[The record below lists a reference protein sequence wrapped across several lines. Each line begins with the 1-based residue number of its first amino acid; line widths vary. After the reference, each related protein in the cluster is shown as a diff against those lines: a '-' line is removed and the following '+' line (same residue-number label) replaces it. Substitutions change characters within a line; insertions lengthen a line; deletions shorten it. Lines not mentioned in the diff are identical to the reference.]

1 LTGTELPDLSISEL
15 APLIE
20 RRQVSPVEVTAAVL
34 ERIERLDPILH
45 SYITVLPE
53 RAMDEARQAE
63 REILAGRH
71 RGPLHGIPIA
81 HKDVVATKGVRTT
94 AHSRVLLDHVPDD
107 DATVV
112 RRLAEAGTILL
123 GKLNTYEFA
132 CGATEVFGV
141 PVNPWDTGRI
151 TAGSSAGSG
160 SALAAGLAFGA
171 TGTDTGGSIRSP
183 ASFCGVV
190 GLKPTYG
197 LVSRA
202 GVLPLSWSLDH
213 VGPMGRRVR
222 DVGLLLAAIAGHDAA
237 DPGSAMPSVAGTVGG
252 SARGG
257 DPSTAG
263 LRGVRIGVPRDL
275 FGAAIDA
282 AVRSAF
288 DEALEVLRDL
298 GASVTAIDLPEA
310 SLTAAAQKGVMLPE
324 ATLVHAG
331 WLRSRPYDYSAS
343 TRRRL
348 LLGAAI
354 SGPEYL
360 EAQRLRQLVRH
371 GLAVALERVD
381 VLVWPT
387 SARPALTVDETQ
399 VPVGLQTRLTNLTGT
414 PSLSLPCG
422 FSPDGLPLALQV
434 NGRPFDEATV
444 IRVAAAFEATTGF
457 HKRLPAVAAEAPK
470 VKGEQRLFETPVGTM
485 PSRDREVL
493 VRDLENGLRRLEI
506 PLLPED
512 REPLISDLYQFR
524 EVLRLA
530 VEASSGRLEPS
541 VHQAPLAS
549 PTLEVGAG
557 GAGPGPR

>member
-1 LTGTELPDLSISEL
+1 MTGTELPDLSIGEL

-20 RRQVSPVEVTAAVL
+20 RRQVSPVEATAAVL

-53 RAMDEARQAE
+53 RAMDQARQAE
-63 REILAGRH
+63 REILAGRY

-81 HKDVVATKGVRTT
+81 HKDVVATKDVRTT

-160 SALAAGLAFGA
+160 SALAAGLCFGA

-213 VGPMGRRVR
+213 VGPMGKRVR
-222 DVGLLLAAIAGHDAA
+222 DVGLLLAAIAGHDPN
-237 DPGSAMPSVAGTVGG
+237 DPGSARPPIQGGTGG
-252 SARGG
+252 PGRAG
-257 DPSTAG
+257 DPGPSG
-263 LRGVRIGVPRDL
+263 LRDVRIGVPRDL
-275 FGAAIDA
+275 FGAAVDG

-331 WLRSRPYDYSAS
+331 WLRSRPWDYSAS
-343 TRRRL
+343 TRRKL

-354 SGPEYL
+354 RGSEYL
-360 EAQRLRQLVRH
+360 EAQRLRQMVRH
-371 GLAVALERVD
+371 GFALALERVD

-387 SARPALTVDETQ
+387 SARPALSVDEPQ

-444 IRVAAAFEATTGF
+444 IRVAAAFEDATSF
-457 HKRLPAVAAEAPK
+457 HERRPDARAAAPK
-470 VKGEQRLFETPVGTM
+470 AKGEQRLFEALPEPVAPGE
-485 PSRDREVL
+485 REAL
-493 VRDLENGLRRLEI
+493 ARDLESGLGRLGI
-506 PLLPED
+506 QLPPED
-512 REPLISDLYQFR
+512 REPLISDLNQFR
-524 EVLRLA
+524 NVLRSAL
-530 VEASSGRLEPS
+530 EAASGDLEPS
-541 VHQAPLAS
+541 VHQVPLAS
-549 PTLEVGAG
+549 APVRAVAG
-557 GAGPGPR
+557 DESARPR